1 MTAAPGLVPCKWVIS
16 SSSGNVL
23 ANLPSFNVLEEVF
36 QIGLP
41 SFGLIGSHLSN
52 SFTLEIRVFGCYSW
66 QTSISITAMAL
77 DIACAVVLRSA
88 RAIDGIFSSFKKRFP
103 ACQLSYSREGS
114 RQYRFHSST
123 VFIFMENAASHLKI
137 KLFLSLL
144 IMTAT
149 KRRLFSV

>member
-66 QTSISITAMAL
+66 QT
-77 DIACAVVLRSA
+77 
-88 RAIDGIFSSFKKRFP
+88 
-103 ACQLSYSREGS
+103 
-114 RQYRFHSST
+114 
-123 VFIFMENAASHLKI
+123 
-137 KLFLSLL
+137 
-144 IMTAT
+144 
-149 KRRLFSV
+149 